1 MFAPA
6 ELDWTLGSVADN
18 PATTIPILLLVSE
31 VLHASSLHGL
41 VAKPL
46 IRSLR
51 ALFAQ
56 PGLQPHLVGPSK
68 PSSSFYFRE
77 PTASI
82 GLLVV
87 LQVTVCQDGENE
99 EVERVANL
107 FGVHL
112 ISLAAVERSSS
123 KATFGPR
130 LLEVAHLSR
139 CLSSVW
145 HVHSRQQHVLVTNS
159 AAQLRANALQSFSQ
173 ILRDVIRQ
181 NEDFATLDAT
191 RKQSSATTSSAFANA
206 RRAQEFDGSTFVLS
220 KRVWQATSKS
230 WPLGT
235 LGGALGPFFKSYA
248 EKNAL
253 PLLCSVES
261 LLIDSGESKPS

>member
-56 PGLQPHLVGPSK
+56 PGLQPHL
-68 PSSSFYFRE
+68 
-77 PTASI
+77 
-82 GLLVV
+82 
-87 LQVTVCQDGENE
+87 VTVCQDGENE